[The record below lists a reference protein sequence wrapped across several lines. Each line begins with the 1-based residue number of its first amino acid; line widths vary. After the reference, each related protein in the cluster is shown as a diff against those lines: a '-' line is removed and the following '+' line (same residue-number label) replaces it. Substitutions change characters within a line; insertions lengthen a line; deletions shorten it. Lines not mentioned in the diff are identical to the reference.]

1 MKRSQKII
9 LQFKTDRMKL
19 IEYIKKR
26 EQEVGQKSQDADSL
40 RKQVDM
46 LNAQV
51 KRRGCTRVFA

>member
-26 EQEVGQKSQDADSL
+26 EQEVGQKSRDADSL

-51 KRRGCTRVFA
+51 KRRGCTRLSD

>member
-51 KRRGCTRVFA
+51 KRRGCTRVSA